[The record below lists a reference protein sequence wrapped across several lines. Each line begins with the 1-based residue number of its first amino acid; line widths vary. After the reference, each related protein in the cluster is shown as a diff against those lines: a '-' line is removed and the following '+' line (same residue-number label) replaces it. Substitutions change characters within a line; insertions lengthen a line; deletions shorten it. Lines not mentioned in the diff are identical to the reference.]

1 MAEPEM
7 AAKNI
12 QASVV
17 TIPSPPVIHPSSVSQ
32 KLTIR
37 LATPPLLIRF
47 PASMKNGMAIRGEG
61 VHAGDGVLRD
71 KGQRRIGKQHQ
82 RNKRSHADG
91 VADGNR

>member
-37 LATPPLLIRF
+37 LATPVMAFCVIR
-47 PASMKNGMAIRGEG
+47 AK
-61 VHAGDGVLRD
+61 GVLE
-71 KGQRRIGKQHQ
+71 
-82 RNKRSHADG
+82 NSTSVTS
-91 VADGNR
+91 VAMPMA

>member
-47 PASMKNGMAIRGEG
+47 PASMKNGMAIRGKESTP
-61 VHAGDGVLRD
+61 VIAFCVIRAKGVLE
-71 KGQRRIGKQHQ
+71 
-82 RNKRSHADG
+82 NSTSVTS
-91 VADGNR
+91 VAMPMA